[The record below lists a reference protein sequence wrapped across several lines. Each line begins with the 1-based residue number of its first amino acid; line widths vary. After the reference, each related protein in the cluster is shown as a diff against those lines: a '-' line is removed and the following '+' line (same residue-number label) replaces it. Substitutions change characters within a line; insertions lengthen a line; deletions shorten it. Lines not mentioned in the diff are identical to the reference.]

1 MKKLNLKKVALAEM
15 PAEAMSAVQGGK
27 VEKEEAFLPTLISIL
42 SLPFPVTYPSIF
54 ICI

>member
-15 PAEAMSAVQGGK
+15 PAEAMSAVHGGE
-27 VEKEEAFLPTLISIL
+27 VEKAEAFLPILTPIL
-42 SLPFPVTYPSIF
+42 SLPLPVTYPSIF